1 MCLVHKLHTVLMIE
15 TTDYSS
21 SSSSYT
27 THSHFLMFPNGFV
40 YLYTLVP
47 YTRTHSARFFFYYF
61 QLEKKKKEKR
71 EYKKQ
76 VWFVP
81 W

>member
-40 YLYTLVP
+40 PIYSCTLHTYTQ
-47 YTRTHSARFFFYYF
+47 RKIFFLLFSTG
-61 QLEKKKKEKR
+61 EKEKG
-71 EYKKQ
+71 KKRI
-76 VWFVP
+76 
-81 W
+81 